1 LAGFQISRSIW
12 VEMDE
17 KNKSRVYTIAIEYL
31 YQLLEESDKQINVS
45 EDMLQ
50 DMFANPPKNSNL
62 LSSVVEILWL
72 NYTIVKVLDEEID
85 TAVIRKNDS
94 TGEDEFML
102 AETTMWHLEQ
112 LLLARWQANLSL
124 TKLSYSVSL
133 H

>member
-1 LAGFQISRSIW
+1 
-12 VEMDE
+12 MDE